1 MAGKLRHSSHL
12 RAFVWVTPCI
22 AAWSLI
28 PRLASNTGGLD
39 SHQYLLWS
47 SLVSAAT
54 LMLCASVMGH
64 AATMRAYLREDLLRL
79 IALASLGTFGY
90 YALLYSAYAPCSA
103 GECPGKPLVII
114 IAQYTW
120 PALSVLWAALLRHER
135 LSGRVIVSLGIGL
148 MAVWFGAST
157 GASSGDAVAQLPV
170 VLLAALIF
178 GLYSTLLKRIDYE
191 PFSSLALSFSA
202 ATLMSFVAA
211 ACLSEKWQAPGWKGV
226 GVWPVLVNG
235 MLVNGLSYVCWY
247 RALRT
252 APITFV
258 MPWLALTPLIAAM
271 FTPSHVSSDGWIG
284 IGLVLFSVLL
294 ATLPSAA
301 SAARSNSG
309 SPAGTWRTRR
319 RPCGLETAPQS
330 RIL

>member
-1 MAGKLRHSSHL
+1 MACKLRHSSYL
-12 RAFVWVTPCI
+12 RACVWVTPCI

-64 AATMRAYLREDLLRL
+64 GAAMRAYLREDFLRL

-90 YALLYSAYAPCSA
+90 YALLYSAYAPCPA

-120 PALSVLWAALLRHER
+120 PALSVLWAAVLRHEP
-135 LSGRVIVSLGIGL
+135 LSGRMIVSLGIGL

-157 GASSGDAVAQLPV
+157 GGASGDAVAKLPV

-202 ATLMSFVAA
+202 ATLMSLVAA
-211 ACLSEKWQAPGWKGV
+211 ACLSERWQVPGWKGV
-226 GVWPVLVNG
+226 DVWPVLVNG
-235 MLVNGLSYVCWY
+235 MFVNGLSYVCWY

-258 MPWLALTPLIAAM
+258 MPWIALTPLIAAM
-271 FTPSHVSSDGWIG
+271 LTPLHASSDGWIG
-284 IGLVLFSVLL
+284 IALVLFSVLL
-294 ATLPSAA
+294 ATLPSGSSSKWTRWISE
-301 SAARSNSG
+301 SAAMGMCRAARN
-309 SPAGTWRTRR
+309 PTDA
-319 RPCGLETAPQS
+319 LS
-330 RIL
+330 R